1 MCVCANAED
10 PARKRIF
17 SAFGA
22 WLKAGFY
29 ASWTPIR
36 SHADSRISTGTAQHG
51 VRRNSP
57 RLFLSLTWLLL
68 PCWLLP
74 YCSLWFQ
81 KGQNSVWKR
90 FLSKSV
96 LLQGTCTHSEFRPR
110 STWHIQ
116 NATILGNLVNV
127 ILAFAHQTDSVL
139 LWGLHG
145 QKKIRARSY
154 TPGEFSCCLWYIFQK
169 WMLCS
174 PFCMWLHVGL
184 PACRVLIL
192 VHVWS
197 GFLLIPRIF
206 GSKLGSWGWYD
217 PIWMQDYNLK
227 NKCRNYHVLLV
238 SYTFHYR
245 KVPIPGDSICGLFLS
260 RI

>member
-184 PACRVLIL
+184 PWRPLPLGKRCR
-192 VHVWS
+192 S
-197 GFLLIPRIF
+197 EQIPRHTALWKEWCLDWPLLQLQSIVAKSLQDLYR
-206 GSKLGSWGWYD
+206 GS
-217 PIWMQDYNLK
+217 N
-227 NKCRNYHVLLV
+227 
-238 SYTFHYR
+238 
-245 KVPIPGDSICGLFLS
+245 IP
-260 RI
+260 